1 MLGEARMSSKIA
13 DEKILGVWHGHST
26 WGFHIG
32 PCRILIDP
40 FLDDNPAALSKAA
53 DLSPTHILISHA
65 HADHIAD
72 AAAIANRT
80 GAPVLANYEIAQWLG
95 HKHHVKHTVGM
106 NHGGALKTEFGRVM
120 LVPAV
125 HSSSLPDGSYGGTA
139 GGWVIEILRP
149 NEKRYRIYFAGDTA
163 PFSDMK
169 WIARHGIDTFI
180 VPIGDLF
187 TMGPEES
194 IEAIQWVAPS
204 TVMPTHYNT
213 WPPIK
218 QDPLA
223 WSKAVKEKTGAT
235 PFIPAVDSLFELT

>member
-1 MLGEARMSSKIA
+1 MSSKI
-13 DEKILGVWHGHST
+13 IGVWYGHST
-26 WGFHIG
+26 WGLEIG

-40 FLDDNPAALSKAA
+40 FLDDNPAAQSKAA
-53 DLSPTHILISHA
+53 DLSPTHILISHG

-72 AAAIANRT
+72 AASIANRT
-80 GAPVLANYEIAQWLG
+80 GAQVLANYEIAQWLA

-106 NHGGALKTEFGRVM
+106 NHGGAFKTEFGRAM

-139 GGWVIEILRP
+139 GGWVIEILRSGEP
-149 NEKRYRIYFAGDTA
+149 TYRIYFTGDTS

-169 WIARHGIDTFI
+169 WIARHGIDALI

-187 TMGPEES
+187 TMGPDDS
-194 IEAIQWVAPS
+194 LDAIQWVAPRI
-204 TVMPTHYNT
+204 VLPTHYNT
-213 WPPIK
+213 WPPIA

-223 WSKAVKEKTGAT
+223 WSQAVKAKTGAI
-235 PFIPAVDSLFELT
+235 PIVPAVDTPFELS